1 MNLADLTKISPE
13 FAKDLIELVNDLG
26 ELQKTAA
33 VSYGATRFHYV
44 PLDDMLARIK
54 QNHNF
59 ALLQPLGVMQDGR
72 PCIKCLLIHK
82 SGEILASDS
91 YPLRIKDGAKKQDEG
106 AEITYSRRYCLAS
119 FLSIASDEDTDA
131 NNEGNP
137 TREARPTLPRREQ
150 QSKQEPP
157 ITKETGE
164 EINRLIKEYRAR
176 SGDGKAIKRM
186 EVKLGKVATAFT
198 ETDGQNAILLL
209 NSWIKQLETTGQNQ
223 GA

>member
-26 ELQKTAA
+26 DLQKTAA

-44 PLDDMLARIK
+44 PLDDMLARVK
-54 QNHNF
+54 ANNNF

-82 SGEILASDS
+82 SGESLVSDP
-91 YPLRIKDGAKKQDEG
+91 YPLRIKEGAKKQDEG

-119 FLSIASDEDTDA
+119 FLGIASDEDTDA

-137 TREARPTLPRREQ
+137 TREARPTLPKREQ

-186 EVKLGKVATAFT
+186 EAKLGKVATAFT

-209 NSWIKQLETTGQNQ
+209 NSWIKQLETTTGQK
-223 GA
+223 

>member
-1 MNLADLTKISPE
+1 MDLTKISPE
-13 FAKDLIELVNDLG
+13 FARDLIELVNDLG
-26 ELQKTAA
+26 SLQKTAA
-33 VSYGATRFHYV
+33 VSYGNTRFHYV
-44 PLDDMLARIK
+44 PLDDMLAKIK
-54 QNHNF
+54 QNGNF
-59 ALLQPLGVMQDGR
+59 AFMQPLGIMQDGK

-82 SGEILASDS
+82 SGESLVSDP
-91 YPLRIKDGAKKQDEG
+91 YPLRIKEGAKKQDEG

-119 FLSIASDEDTDA
+119 FLGIASDEDTDA

-137 TREARPTLPRREQ
+137 TREARPTLPKREQ
-150 QSKQEPP
+150 QSKQEPR

-209 NSWIKQLETTGQNQ
+209 NSWIKQLETTGQK
-223 GA
+223 

>member
-44 PLDDMLARIK
+44 PLDDILARIK

-137 TREARPTLPRREQ
+137 TREARPTLPKREQ

-164 EINRLIKEYRAR
+164 EINRLIKEYRTR

-186 EVKLGKVATAFT
+186 EAKLGKVATAFT

-209 NSWIKQLETTGQNQ
+209 NSWIKQLETTGQK
-223 GA
+223 

>member
-106 AEITYSRRYCLAS
+106 AEITYSRRYSLAS

-137 TREARPTLPRREQ
+137 TREARPTLPKREQ

-176 SGDGKAIKRM
+176 SGDGKVIKRM
-186 EVKLGKVATAFT
+186 EAKLGKVATAFT

-209 NSWIKQLETTGQNQ
+209 NSWIKQLETAGQK
-223 GA
+223 

>member
-26 ELQKTAA
+26 DLQKTAA

-44 PLDDMLARIK
+44 PLDDMLARVK
-54 QNHNF
+54 ANNNF

-91 YPLRIKDGAKKQDEG
+91 YPLRIKEGAKKQDEG

-119 FLSIASDEDTDA
+119 FLGIASDEDSDA

-137 TREARPTLPRREQ
+137 TREARPTLPKREQ

-164 EINRLIKEYRAR
+164 EINRLIKEYRSK
-176 SGDGKAIKRM
+176 SGDASAIKRM
-186 EVKLGKVATAFT
+186 EAKLGKAATTFT
-198 ETDGQNAILLL
+198 ENDGQNAILLL
-209 NSWIKQLETTGQNQ
+209 NSWIKRIETTGQK
-223 GA
+223 

>member
-1 MNLADLTKISPE
+1 MNLGDLTKISPE

-33 VSYGATRFHYV
+33 VSYGTTRFHYV

-137 TREARPTLPRREQ
+137 TREARPPLPKREQ

-164 EINRLIKEYRAR
+164 EINRLIKEYRTK

-209 NSWIKQLETTGQNQ
+209 NSWIKQLETAGQK
-223 GA
+223 

>member
-91 YPLRIKDGAKKQDEG
+91 YPLRIKEGAKKQDEG

-137 TREARPTLPRREQ
+137 TREARPTLPKREQ

-176 SGDGKAIKRM
+176 SGDGKVIKRM
-186 EVKLGKVATAFT
+186 EAKLGKVATAFT

-209 NSWIKQLETTGQNQ
+209 NSWIKQLETTGQK
-223 GA
+223 

>member
-26 ELQKTAA
+26 DLQKTAA

-44 PLDDMLARIK
+44 PLDDMLARVK
-54 QNHNF
+54 ANNNF

-91 YPLRIKDGAKKQDEG
+91 YPLRIKEGAKKQDEG

-119 FLSIASDEDTDA
+119 FLGIASDEDTDA

-150 QSKQEPP
+150 QSKQELP

-164 EINRLIKEYRAR
+164 EINRLIKEYRSK
-176 SGDGKAIKRM
+176 SGDASAIKRM
-186 EVKLGKVATAFT
+186 EAKLGKAATTFT
-198 ETDGQNAILLL
+198 ENDGQNAILLL
-209 NSWIKQLETTGQNQ
+209 NSWIKRIETTGQNQ

>member
-1 MNLADLTKISPE
+1 MDLTKISPE
-13 FAKDLIELVNDLG
+13 FARDLIELVNDLG
-26 ELQKTAA
+26 DLQKTAA

-44 PLDDMLARIK
+44 PLDDMLARVK
-54 QNHNF
+54 ANNNF

-82 SGEILASDS
+82 SGESIISDP
-91 YPLRIKDGAKKQDEG
+91 YPLRIKEGAKKQDEG

-119 FLSIASDEDTDA
+119 FLGIASDEDTDA

-150 QSKQEPP
+150 KQEPP

-164 EINRLIKEYRAR
+164 EINRLIKEYRAK
-176 SGDGKAIKRM
+176 SGDASAIKRM
-186 EVKLGKVATAFT
+186 EAKLGKAATTFT
-198 ETDGQNAILLL
+198 ENDGQNAILLL
-209 NSWIKQLETTGQNQ
+209 NSWIKRIETTGQKQ

>member
-1 MNLADLTKISPE
+1 MNLGDLTKISPE

-33 VSYGATRFHYV
+33 VSYGTTRFHYV

-106 AEITYSRRYCLAS
+106 AEITYSRRYSLAS

-137 TREARPTLPRREQ
+137 TREARPALPKREQ
-150 QSKQEPP
+150 KQEPP

-164 EINRLIKEYRAR
+164 EINRLIKEYRTK
-176 SGDGKAIKRM
+176 SGDSQAIKRM
-186 EVKLGKVATAFT
+186 EAKLGKVATTFT
-198 ETDGQNAILLL
+198 ENDGQNAILLL
-209 NSWIKQLETTGQNQ
+209 NSWIKRIETTGQKQ

>member
-1 MNLADLTKISPE
+1 MDLTKISPE
-13 FAKDLIELVNDLG
+13 FARDLIELVNDLG
-26 ELQKTAA
+26 DLQKTAA

-54 QNHNF
+54 QNNNF
-59 ALLQPLGVMQDGR
+59 ALLQPLGVMQDNK

-82 SGEILASDS
+82 SGESIVSDP
-91 YPLRIKDGAKKQDEG
+91 YPLRIKEGAKKQDEG

-119 FLSIASDEDTDA
+119 FLGIASDEDTDA

-137 TREARPTLPRREQ
+137 TREARPTLPKREQ

-164 EINRLIKEYRAR
+164 EINRLIKDYRAK
-176 SGDGKAIKRM
+176 SGDASAIKRM
-186 EVKLGKVATAFT
+186 EAKLGKAATTFT
-198 ETDGQNAILLL
+198 ENDGQNAILLL
-209 NSWIKQLETTGQNQ
+209 NSWIKRIETTGQK
-223 GA
+223 

>member
-1 MNLADLTKISPE
+1 MDLTKISPE
-13 FAKDLIELVNDLG
+13 FARDLIELVNDLG
-26 ELQKTAA
+26 DLQKTAA

-44 PLDDMLARIK
+44 PLDDMLARVK
-54 QNHNF
+54 ANNNF

-82 SGEILASDS
+82 SGESIVSDP
-91 YPLRIKDGAKKQDEG
+91 YPLRIKEGAKKQDEG

-119 FLSIASDEDTDA
+119 FLGIASDEDTDA

-150 QSKQEPP
+150 QTQQQQPP

-164 EINRLIKEYRAR
+164 EINRLIKEYRSK
-176 SGDGKAIKRM
+176 SGDASAIKRM
-186 EVKLGKVATAFT
+186 EAKLGKAATTFT
-198 ETDGQNAILLL
+198 ENDGQNAILLL
-209 NSWIKQLETTGQNQ
+209 NSWIKRIETTGQKQ

>member
-1 MNLADLTKISPE
+1 MDLTKISPE
-13 FAKDLIELVNDLG
+13 FARDLIELVNDLG
-26 ELQKTAA
+26 DLQKTAA

-44 PLDDMLARIK
+44 PLDDMLARVK
-54 QNHNF
+54 ANNNF

-82 SGEILASDS
+82 SGESLVSDP
-91 YPLRIKDGAKKQDEG
+91 YPLRIKEGAKKQDEG

-119 FLSIASDEDTDA
+119 FLGIASDEDTDA

-150 QSKQEPP
+150 QTQQQQPP

-164 EINRLIKEYRAR
+164 EINRLIKEYRSK
-176 SGDGKAIKRM
+176 SGDASAIKRM
-186 EVKLGKVATAFT
+186 EAKLGKAATTFT
-198 ETDGQNAILLL
+198 ENDGQNAILLL
-209 NSWIKQLETTGQNQ
+209 NSWIKRIETTGQK
-223 GA
+223 

>member
-26 ELQKTAA
+26 DLQKTAA

-44 PLDDMLARIK
+44 PLDDMLARVK
-54 QNHNF
+54 ANNNF

-82 SGEILASDS
+82 SGESIISDP
-91 YPLRIKDGAKKQDEG
+91 YPLRIKEGAKKQDEG

-119 FLSIASDEDTDA
+119 FLGIASDEDTDA

-137 TREARPTLPRREQ
+137 TREARPTLPKREQ

-164 EINRLIKEYRAR
+164 EINRLIKEYRSK
-176 SGDGKAIKRM
+176 SGDASAIKRM
-186 EVKLGKVATAFT
+186 EAKLGKAATTFT
-198 ETDGQNAILLL
+198 ENDGQNAILLL
-209 NSWIKQLETTGQNQ
+209 NSWIKRIETTGQNQ

>member
-91 YPLRIKDGAKKQDEG
+91 YPLRIKEGAKKQDEG

-150 QSKQEPP
+150 QSQQPP

-164 EINRLIKEYRAR
+164 EINRLIKKYRTLSDDA
-176 SGDGKAIKRM
+176 SAIKRM
-186 EVKLGKVATAFT
+186 EAKLGKVATTFT
-198 ETDGQNAILLL
+198 ENDGQNAILLL
-209 NSWIKQLETTGQNQ
+209 NSWIKRIETTGQKQ